1 MDHLS
6 TEIDSTDM
14 NLYQYLSAEIVGG
27 HRIQI
32 PQFTP
37 LGRDVT
43 FIQEKSQSVV
53 VGCLPLAF
61 KLLHDVQE
69 VVVYLW
75 LVAELH
81 FHLI

>member
-1 MDHLS
+1 MLRVLEVIES
-6 TEIDSTDM
+6 KPPTS
-14 NLYQYLSAEIVGG
+14 
-27 HRIQI
+27 
-32 PQFTP
+32 TP
-37 LGRDVT
+37 LDRDVT
-43 FIQEKSQSVV
+43 FIQERSQFGVV
-53 VGCLPLAF
+53 SYSPLAF